1 MTCSSF
7 EAALVDL
14 ARGQEVG
21 AEDRAAALAHALYCE
36 RCADRFAADRAVSVS
51 LRELADR
58 TAGAEAPPRV
68 EERLRATFRRRQQ
81 ARAEALAS
89 AMPPRRWVWMWAT
102 AAAAAFVFVVWTGGR
117 DPRVMPTVE
126 MPPPVAALPPAAST
140 SAAGSDENGFIP
152 LTWGP
157 PLSELD
163 GIQVVHVQMPAS
175 ALPSLG
181 WTVAGESLGETVDAD
196 VLVSAD
202 GVARALRIVHAGA
215 DETSPEDNGGHS

>member
-1 MTCSSF
+1 VTCASF

-14 ARGQEVG
+14 ARGQEVD
-21 AEDRAAALAHALYCE
+21 AEHRAAALAHALRCE
-36 RCADRFAADRAVSVS
+36 RCADRFAVDRAVSVS
-51 LRELADR
+51 LRELAER
-58 TAGAEAPPRV
+58 TSGAEAPPRV
-68 EERLRATFRRRQQ
+68 EEHLRATFRRRQQ
-81 ARAEALAS
+81 VRAEALAS

-117 DPRVMPTVE
+117 SPRVPQLVE
-126 MPPPVAALPPAAST
+126 APPVATSPPAALA
-140 SAAGSDENGFIP
+140 SATASDENGFIP

-163 GIQVVHVQMPAS
+163 GMQVVHVQMPAS
-175 ALPSLG
+175 TLPSLG

-202 GVARALRIVHAGA
+202 GVARALRIVHPGA
-215 DETSPEDNGGHS
+215 DERSREDNGGHS

>member
-1 MTCSSF
+1 VTCSSF

-21 AEDRAAALAHALYCE
+21 AVDRAAALGHALRCE

-58 TAGAEAPPRV
+58 TADAEAPPRV
-68 EERLRATFRRRQQ
+68 EERLRAAFRRRQQ
-81 ARAEALAS
+81 VRAEALAS

-117 DPRVMPTVE
+117 NRVWQTAE
-126 MPPPVAALPPAAST
+126 APPVAASLSASSGT
-140 SAAGSDENGFIP
+140 VSSDESGFIP

-163 GIQVVHVQMPAS
+163 GMQVVHVQMPAS

-202 GVARALRIVHAGA
+202 GVARALRIVHPGAG
-215 DETSPEDNGGHS
+215 ETSREDNGGHS